1 MKRDFSEEQK
11 QKLLQMVEEVKPDG
25 PIESV
30 KDWFSDIGMNITK
43 FFGGYNINDYLNKMD
58 DYHRAMIDKDNVSAE
73 KINQIFSDV
82 ESTDDKSAVNFRQL
96 ADLLADHSKLIEN
109 HCSAIQISEALFCK
123 QGTIKDINNSTLYS
137 NYMVNTLNEFSEYKD
152 DCSNE
157 IMDNIE
163 KKNDLY
169 MQDQIFD
176 LLDTEEYN
184 KQTWLKASEK
194 EKRQILI
201 SLYKKLIKIYGV
213 DTAEN
218 LVFSKDLDDTTR
230 GQYSHS
236 TKTVTINQKY
246 LSKADSYQVVYTMIH
261 EMRHA
266 YQHAA
271 VDNPEKYKVSE
282 ETIRQW
288 KHNQIPRNYKSTKK
302 GYTYPEY
309 VSQPIEYDAKNFAK
323 QSSDLSGANPEYK
336 GSWDYIQ
343 YDI

>member
-109 HCSAIQISEALFCK
+109 HCSTIQISEALFCK
-123 QGTIKDINNSTLYS
+123 QGTIKDINNSALYS

-152 DCSNE
+152 DCFNE

-184 KQTWLKASEK
+184 KQTWIKATEQ
-194 EKRQILI
+194 ERQEILI
-201 SLYKKLIKIYGV
+201 SFYKKLKEIYGV
-213 DTAEN
+213 DVAEN
-218 LVFSKDLDDTTR
+218 VVFSTTLGNSTR

-236 TKTVTINQKY
+236 SKTVTINQKY
-246 LSKADSYQVVYTMIH
+246 LSKADSYQIMYTMIH

-271 VDNPEKYKVSE
+271 VDNPDKYKVSE

-288 KHNQIPRNYKSTKK
+288 ENNIKPGNYKSTSN
-302 GYTYPEY
+302 GYTYSEY

-323 QSSDLSGANPEYK
+323 QSSDLDNANPEYK
-336 GSWDYIQ
+336 GSWDYVAIR
-343 YDI
+343 